1 VPTMA
6 ESGYPKIDIKNWY
19 ALFVPAATPQAAV
32 AALNAGI
39 VKVVARA
46 DMKTFVQDQGGVATS
61 SAPAELG
68 ALLRA
73 ELAMWSNV
81 VKAAGIKVE

>member
-1 VPTMA
+1 MC
-6 ESGYPKIDIKNWY
+6 ESVYGKTDIRSWHG
-19 ALFVPAATPQAAV
+19 LFVPAATPKDVVAV
-32 AALNAGI
+32 LNAEI
-39 VKVVARA
+39 AKVVARA
-46 DMKTFVQDQGGVATS
+46 DMKSFVQDQGGVATS

-73 ELAMWSNV
+73 ELAMWAKV

>member
-1 VPTMA
+1 
-6 ESGYPKIDIKNWY
+6 
-19 ALFVPAATPQAAV
+19 
-32 AALNAGI
+32 
-39 VKVVARA
+39 
-46 DMKTFVQDQGGVATS
+46 MKTFVQDQGGVATS

-73 ELAMWSNV
+73 ELDMWSKV